1 MRWAVKTHR
10 WGHVVW
16 AGQLAP
22 VEGMVEG
29 IELGLKVE
37 WECPGTEAVGAFSFS
52 SHCVLLI

>member
-1 MRWAVKTHR
+1 M
-10 WGHVVW
+10 VW

-52 SHCVLLI
+52 SHCILLI